1 MRIFFCVH
9 LLERAQQTRLYYM
22 YVKPPIMH
30 WLYFLSP
37 VAAASVTVAQHAKGI
52 QNLELDLVACVELSL
67 LVQIVLE

>member
-1 MRIFFCVH
+1 
-9 LLERAQQTRLYYM
+9 
-22 YVKPPIMH
+22 MH